1 MTTNVAN
8 QLAPNQFGKRRS
20 IELFQ
25 HTLTANKASVLGCDV
40 RRPPF
45 KYAAGI
51 APEGP
56 DIMKN
61 EQLTLCQPRRII
73 TLSLRQARMILL
85 VSYVAFVMT
94 LAAAIFCVSEG
105 LLPLLE

>member
-1 MTTNVAN
+1 
-8 QLAPNQFGKRRS
+8 
-20 IELFQ
+20 
-25 HTLTANKASVLGCDV
+25 
-40 RRPPF
+40 
-45 KYAAGI
+45 
-51 APEGP
+51 
-56 DIMKN
+56 MKN
-61 EQLTLCQPRRII
+61 EQLTLRQPRRII